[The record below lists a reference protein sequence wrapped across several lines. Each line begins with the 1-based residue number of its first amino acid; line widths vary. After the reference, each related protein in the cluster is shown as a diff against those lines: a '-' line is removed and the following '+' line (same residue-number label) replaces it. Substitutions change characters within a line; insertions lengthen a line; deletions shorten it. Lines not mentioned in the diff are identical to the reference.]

1 MFKTNQNQIPMAK
14 KSTNKPGN
22 LNKQPEVCFIQF
34 LHPGGEHTIS
44 KGIDVLYPWNYK
56 DHRRK
61 FLETTAQYVD
71 QNNNLQSGEILFWGE
86 WEPDSLARTI
96 TPAPANGTDLPRNIH
111 NPLFITDQ
119 KGKVLAIPYI
129 INKKGNKV
137 IRQNTDPFVF
147 GNNFYYRLCQQ
158 GFTNGKIKN
167 LEPGSIILF
176 GSNRGGSTNPYF
188 ALNTVFVVAD
198 YKKYKTTNYKKALKN
213 FISNDY
219 SEIMGLELW
228 RECSNYKEYNPQKSN
243 LAPGANTVDYTCY
256 KGASYSNRIDGMY
269 SFVPCVLSKTN
280 PQGFERVRLTE
291 ADFLNIGIPIPTKG
305 IFNNKLNQHFKIT
318 ITNIQ
323 DNKKIWDKIREIVHQ
338 QNYLE
343 GVQMDYRHIIVP

>member
-1 MFKTNQNQIPMAK
+1 MAK
-14 KSTNKPGN
+14 KSTNKSGN
-22 LNKQPEVCFIQF
+22 LNKQPEVCFVQF
-34 LHPGGEHTIS
+34 VHPGAEHVIP
-44 KGIDVLYPWNYK
+44 KKYNVKKDFLFPWNYK
-56 DHRRK
+56 DHKRK

-71 QNNNLQSGEILFWGE
+71 HNNNLQSGEILFWGE
-86 WEPDSLARTI
+86 WEPDSLARII

-119 KGKVLAIPYI
+119 KGKVLAKPYI

-158 GFTNGKIKN
+158 GFTNGQIKN

-188 ALNTVFVVAD
+188 ALNTVFVVKESRP
-198 YKKYKTTNYKKALKN
+198 YSTTTYANDLQG
-213 FISNDY
+213 FIPNDY
-219 SEIMGLELW
+219 PEEIMGLELW
-228 RECSNYKEYNPQKSN
+228 RKCLNYKEYNPQRSN
-243 LAPGANTVDYTCY
+243 LAPRAKPVIYTCY
-256 KGASYSNRIDGMY
+256 KGASYSNPIDGMY

-280 PQGFERVRLTE
+280 PQGFERIKLTE
-291 ADFLNIGIPIPTKG
+291 ADFNNIGITIPKKG

-323 DNKKIWDKIREIVHQ
+323 DNKKIWDKLRAIVHQ
-338 QNYLE
+338 QNCLE

>member
-1 MFKTNQNQIPMAK
+1 MAK

-22 LNKQPEVCFIQF
+22 LNKQSEVCFVQF

-56 DHRRK
+56 AHKRK

-111 NPLFITDQ
+111 NPIFITDQ

-158 GFTNGKIKN
+158 GFTNGQIKN

-188 ALNTVFVVAD
+188 ALNTVFVVED

-228 RECSNYKEYNPQKSN
+228 RKCSNYKEYNPQKSN

>member
-1 MFKTNQNQIPMAK
+1 MLMAK
-14 KSTNKPGN
+14 KQQ
-22 LNKQPEVCFIQF
+22 KQSEVCFVQF
-34 LHPGGEHTIS
+34 LHPGGEHTITQ
-44 KGIDVLYPWNYK
+44 GIDVLYPWNYK
-56 DHRRK
+56 DHKRK

-71 QNNNLQSGEILFWGE
+71 HNNERQSGEILFWGE

-96 TPAPANGTDLPRNIH
+96 TPAPANDTDLPRNIH
-111 NPLFITDQ
+111 NPLFITNP
-119 KGKVLAIPYI
+119 KGKVLAKPYI
-129 INKKGNKV
+129 INKKGDII

-158 GFTNGKIKN
+158 GFTNGQIKN

-188 ALNTVFVVAD
+188 ALNTVFVVKESRP
-198 YKKYKTTNYKKALKN
+198 YSTTTYENDLQG

-228 RECSNYKEYNPQKSN
+228 RKCLNYKEYTPKKSN
-243 LAPGANTVDYTCY
+243 LAPRAKPVVYTCY
-256 KGASYSNRIDGMY
+256 KGASYSNPINGMY
-269 SFVPCVLSKTN
+269 SFVPCVLSQTN

-305 IFNNKLNQHFKIT
+305 IFNNKLNQHYKIT

-323 DNKKIWDKIREIVHQ
+323 DNKKIWDKIRKIVHQ
-338 QNYLE
+338 QNCLE
-343 GVQMDYRHIIVP
+343 GVQMDYRHIIVPQNYINTIKSLTKNI